1 MIRIQIE
8 AQGKKMRDGLYK
20 ENTTQG
26 EVAMAIFQLEK
37 VKKDLLELQFDDLT
51 FELEKGDD
59 GL

>member
-1 MIRIQIE
+1 
-8 AQGKKMRDGLYK
+8 MRDGLYK